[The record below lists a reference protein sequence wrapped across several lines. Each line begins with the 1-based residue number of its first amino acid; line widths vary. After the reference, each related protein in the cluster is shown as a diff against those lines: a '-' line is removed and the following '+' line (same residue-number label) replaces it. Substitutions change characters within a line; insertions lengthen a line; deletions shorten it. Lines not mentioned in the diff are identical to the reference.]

1 MIGMTGSLERRMIEM
16 PMKIGE
22 LARQAGVGVETV
34 RYYQRRGLLDV
45 PDRQAGA
52 CRSYPPDMVRTIRRI
67 RLLRELGFSLD
78 EIRGLFQDEAEAE
91 ACRDVRIA
99 IQRRI
104 GTTLA
109 DLDDLRRR
117 LDHLR
122 AALAWF
128 PCARDRRACGLACLT
143 AEGVAP
149 GASRPA

>member
-1 MIGMTGSLERRMIEM
+1 MIGVTGSLERRMTER

-34 RYYQRRGLLDV
+34 RYYQRRGLLPV
-45 PDRQAGA
+45 PERQGRA
-52 CRSYPPDMVRTIRRI
+52 CRSYSPDLVRTIRRI

-78 EIRGLFQDEAEAE
+78 EIHALFQDEAE

-109 DLDDLRRR
+109 DLGDLRRR

-143 AEGVAP
+143 ARSGVP
-149 GASRPA
+149 GGSSPA